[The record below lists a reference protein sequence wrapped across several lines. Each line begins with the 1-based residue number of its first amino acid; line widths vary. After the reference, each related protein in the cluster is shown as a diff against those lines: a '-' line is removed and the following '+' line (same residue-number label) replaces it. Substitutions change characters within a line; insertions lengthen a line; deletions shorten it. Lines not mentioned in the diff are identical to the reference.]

1 MKNENQNQD
10 VKEKNNSGFKF
21 VRRDFLKLI
30 SFTSISSIFPNFA
43 SAKDDFR
50 NDKIFRN
57 NTYKIEIF
65 PVFIF
70 AVQTP
75 SWAWIWGIGDLP

>member
-10 VKEKNNSGFKF
+10 VKEKNNLDFKF
-21 VRRDFLKLI
+21 VRRDFSPNLLLLKTTFVTI
-30 SFTSISSIFPNFA
+30 
-43 SAKDDFR
+43 
-50 NDKIFRN
+50 KIFRN

-75 SWAWIWGIGDLP
+75 SWAWIWGIGDLPSVVW